1 MGLGGGGYYGLGPGM
16 KTKDQMTPLELSLR
30 KIPLDN
36 SASWISTLD
45 ILEKVFK
52 NVAQNGK
59 EEKFRKL
66 KLGNA
71 KISAA
76 ITSIEGA
83 LEALLI
89 TGWVMSDETN
99 AETGAVE
106 TVLTLPASV
115 KFTFPDHV
123 NKVIEAR
130 DHYKKEEE
138 RVRVERGMSR
148 VCVGEFKSLFS
159 DKREAAAISADA
171 TKNIAAYRGAIV
183 N

>member
-1 MGLGGGGYYGLGPGM
+1 MGLGGGGYYGLGPGT
-16 KTKDQMTPLELSLR
+16 KTKDQMTPVELALR
-30 KIPLDN
+30 KIPMDN
-36 SASWISTLD
+36 WTSSLD

-83 LEALLI
+83 IEVLLL
-89 TGWVMSDETN
+89 TGWVMSDEAN
-99 AETGAVE
+99 EAAEGGKE
-106 TVLTLPASV
+106 TVLTLPSNV
-115 KFTFPDHV
+115 KFTFPEHV
-123 NKVIEAR
+123 NKVIDAR
-130 DHYKKEEE
+130 DHFKKEEE

-159 DKREAAAISADA
+159 DKREAAVIAADA
-171 TKNIAAYRGAIV
+171 TKNIAAYRNAVV